1 VPESPSR
8 TRVRDGLSGGVWR
21 VTCATGY
28 RSERSASRSDV
39 QRAARVDSVT
49 VIVDSARGVHLAWM
63 M

>member
-1 VPESPSR
+1 
-8 TRVRDGLSGGVWR
+8 